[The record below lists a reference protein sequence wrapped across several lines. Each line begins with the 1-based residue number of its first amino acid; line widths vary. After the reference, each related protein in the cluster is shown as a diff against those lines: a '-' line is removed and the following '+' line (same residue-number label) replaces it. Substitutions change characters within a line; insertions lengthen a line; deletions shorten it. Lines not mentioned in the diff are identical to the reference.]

1 MKREIFPDFSLYWQ
15 NSLSNARHYVREL
28 DVASTIWKAKQI
40 LLLAKQR
47 LFPAFAISLGIAVSS
62 KLLLGCQAT
71 TPVALAPQFV
81 LPQTKRAIAQ
91 DLSNP
96 AQTTP
101 ILIAKPLS
109 TSHPGQWLERS
120 RAAILSN
127 YLHGRETRDPVPL
140 PFTAF
145 SVPDRFQGKVIRKV
159 ELPASEK
166 AIALTFDDGPWP
178 EITPK
183 VLEILEE
190 HQVKAT
196 FFWVGQHLRN
206 FPEVAKPVAIAGHAI
221 GNHTW
226 HHRYINVDRT
236 TAANEIENTGV
247 WINKISGSRTALFR
261 PPGGNLTNG
270 LVAYAQERKLA
281 AIMWSIDPG
290 DTKPGVTADRIAAH
304 VLKKAHSG
312 GIVLLH
318 DSNNRV
324 ATVQALPKIIQ
335 GLKDKGYR
343 FLTVPELLELA
354 DRHAAGNLDVK

>member
-1 MKREIFPDFSLYWQ
+1 MKRGIFPDFSLYQQ
-15 NSLSNARHYVREL
+15 NSLSRARRYVREL
-28 DVASTIWKAKQI
+28 DVADTVWKLKRT

-47 LFPAFAISLGIAVSS
+47 LFPAFVISLGLMISS
-62 KLLLGCQAT
+62 KFLVGCQT
-71 TPVALAPQFV
+71 TTSVALTPTVYLQQ
-81 LPQTKRAIAQ
+81 LKGTIGE
-91 DLSNP
+91 DLSHP
-96 AQTTP
+96 VKTTP
-101 ILIAKPLS
+101 ILLARPMGPS
-109 TSHPGQWLERS
+109 QPGQWLERS
-120 RAAILSN
+120 RSAILSN
-127 YLHGRETRDPVPL
+127 YLEGRESRDPTPP
-140 PFTAF
+140 PFMAF

-159 ELPASEK
+159 TLPDHEK

-178 EITPK
+178 EMTPK
-183 VLEILEE
+183 VLDILNQ

-261 PPGGNLTNG
+261 PPGGKLSNG
-270 LVAYAQERKLA
+270 LSAYAQEQKFA
-281 AIMWSIDPG
+281 VIMWSIDPG
-290 DTKPGVTADRIAAH
+290 DSKPNVTADKLVKA
-304 VLKKAHSG
+304 VLDNAHSG

-318 DSNNRV
+318 DSGNRV
-324 ATVQALPKIIQ
+324 ATVQALPKIIR

-354 DRHAAGNLDVK
+354 DRHATGGLDR